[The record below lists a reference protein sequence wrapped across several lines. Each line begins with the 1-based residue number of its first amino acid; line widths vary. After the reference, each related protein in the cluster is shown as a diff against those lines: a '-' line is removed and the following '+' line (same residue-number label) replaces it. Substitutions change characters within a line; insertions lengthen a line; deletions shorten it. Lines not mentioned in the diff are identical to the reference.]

1 MNPTYFTEMT
11 NAQAIKELAKMGIVF
26 TPAK

>member
-11 NAQAIKELAKMGIVF
+11 NDQAIKELAKMGIVF
-26 TPAK
+26 TPTK